1 MLREELLLFCMPPGE
16 GLLSLLPAESPL
28 LLRARRNLS
37 VFKWPLVAYLSA
49 ELLFRLA
56 MVGDIDSALSERARE
71 DISIPAVVCSASMKL
86 FMNSSMGW
94 VLRPSKNTFDR
105 RFCLQAARLAISCGH
120 QLMLSSGLTNKIL

>member
-86 FMNSSMGW
+86 FISSSMGW
-94 VLRPSKNTFDR
+94 VL
-105 RFCLQAARLAISCGH
+105 
-120 QLMLSSGLTNKIL
+120 